1 MFFIIKLENSTILH
15 DELMVDRNTQ
25 GSARNRFDL
34 LRGEAENLDIQTR
47 QLTDALETLVRIQA
61 RYIYNCI
68 FMTKATHRTC
78 QLDESIFITYIHHI

>member
-1 MFFIIKLENSTILH
+1 
-15 DELMVDRNTQ
+15 MVDRNTQ

-68 FMTKATHRTC
+68 FMTKSNHNSSHICNRIVFDYTTEFLYKN
-78 QLDESIFITYIHHI
+78 QLE

>member
-68 FMTKATHRTC
+68 FMTKTTHN
-78 QLDESIFITYIHHI
+78 IHHIYATHISVKK